1 MRTIS
6 ERNNVEPDFIVD
18 TSGGSIWTFEP
29 VTQIAKNFTG
39 TDLDVQSWQWIGPKF
54 GVDARIANDL
64 VSALEDEK
72 FTLELK

>member
-1 MRTIS
+1 M
-6 ERNNVEPDFIVD
+6 EPDFIVD